1 MESISNQNTNP
12 IGLKDGTV
20 ELRPYAPEWK
30 RLFELEKDI
39 LNEKIGK
46 YVLDIQHVGSTAIL
60 GMLAKPVID
69 IGIAVLDFEKSS
81 ICIHPIEEL
90 GYVYRGE
97 FGIPRRHYF
106 VKGRPRTYQIHMN
119 EINSEQWRNLLIFRD
134 YLLQHKNTAE
144 QYAQIKIKLAQKYPI
159 DREKYQEGKS
169 PFIRKVLDLAIK
181 DEQFD

>member
-1 MESISNQNTNP
+1 MESTSNHITNP

-30 RLFELEKDI
+30 RLFEFEKDI

-46 YVLDIQHVGSTAIL
+46 YVLDIQHVGSTAIPD
-60 GMLAKPVID
+60 MLAKPVID

-81 ICIHPIEEL
+81 VCIHPIEEL
-90 GYVYRGE
+90 GYVYKGE

-106 VKGRPRTYQIHMN
+106 AKGIPRTFQIHMN
-119 EINSEQWRNLLIFRD
+119 EISSEQWRYLLIFRD
-134 YLLQHKNTAE
+134 YLLQHKITAE
-144 QYAQIKIKLAQKYPI
+144 QYARIKTKLAQKYPM

-169 PFIRKVLDLAIK
+169 PFIRKVLDLATK
-181 DEQFD
+181 DE